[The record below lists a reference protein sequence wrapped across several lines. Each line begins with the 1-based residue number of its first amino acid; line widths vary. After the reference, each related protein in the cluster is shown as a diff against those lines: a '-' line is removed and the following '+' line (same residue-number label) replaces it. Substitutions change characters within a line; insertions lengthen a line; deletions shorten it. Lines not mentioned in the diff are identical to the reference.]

1 MRSVVRDPRSRM
13 PVVLAI
19 TIAAACSKTE
29 TANTDTA
36 AAKAADTAAA
46 APAMYASAGVTDSMK
61 TPESV
66 RYDADLDAYFVSNIN
81 GNPSQKDGNGF
92 IARVD
97 AANTSTV
104 TMLAQGGKGGVT
116 LNAPKGMAIVGDTLW
131 VADIDAMRAFN
142 KRTGAPV
149 ATVDL
154 RSMKATFLNDVVAG
168 PDGSIYITDT
178 GVRFDAKGGMTHPGQ
193 DQIFKIVG
201 RKATVA
207 IKSDSAL
214 KAPNGIAWDGANSR
228 FILGPFNDKAVSAW
242 KDGDSRSPPW
252 ARGRASTTA
261 WRFSATAAFSSRAG
275 PTRRSRSS
283 RTAPSARSL
292 ATSRAPRISAWTR
305 SATWWR
311 CRDSKPGASST
322 SPSCPDAVPAVTNA
336 ALKRHT
342 VGAPRRG
349 APTTRGMART
359 RRRSSRRR
367 YRVKHDNPNGRRS
380 TFPIEAW
387 GS

>member
-1 MRSVVRDPRSRM
+1 MRSVVRDPRSGI

-19 TIAAACSKTE
+19 TIAAACSQSE
-29 TANTDTA
+29 SGNTDTA

-46 APAMYASAGVTDSMK
+46 APAMYASAGATDSMK

-97 AANTSTV
+97 AANTSTM
-104 TMLAQGGKGGVT
+104 TMFAQGGKGGVT

-131 VADIDAMRAFN
+131 VADIDAVRAFN

-168 PDGSIYITDT
+168 PDGSIYVTDT
-178 GVRFDAKGGMTHPGQ
+178 GVRFDANGGMTHPGQ

-214 KAPNGIAWDGANSR
+214 KAPNGIAWDAANGR

-242 KDGDSRSPPW
+242 KDGDSTVTAVGTGPGGYDGVEVLRD
-252 ARGRASTTA
+252 GRILVTSWSDSSVQVLANGAFRKVIGNVPGPADIGVDTKRNVVA
-261 WRFSATAAFSSRAG
+261 LPRFEAG
-275 PTRRSRSS
+275 RVEYFTI
-283 RTAPSARSL
+283 AP
-292 ATSRAPRISAWTR
+292 
-305 SATWWR
+305 
-311 CRDSKPGASST
+311 
-322 SPSCPDAVPAVTNA
+322 
-336 ALKRHT
+336 
-342 VGAPRRG
+342 
-349 APTTRGMART
+349 
-359 RRRSSRRR
+359 
-367 YRVKHDNPNGRRS
+367 
-380 TFPIEAW
+380 
-387 GS
+387 